1 MKGLVIG
8 KKLASNRYVIAAST
22 VTLFLIMVMLSYSVL
37 AYAVQGEEDKSSS
50 DTMSFRIL
58 KGDLNVCSPN
68 YQYNITV
75 CQMVM
80 KDEELSTNVEEVTN
94 NTRANNAMNTTNST
108 NSTSYPPLSTNPE
121 MVMNEEQLQAL
132 LSNSSLTTP
141 KGVESVSQN
150 DTSTSVNNDT
160 QVNDIGKIY
169 LDEYP
174 QYEPLVIEQPLEEK
188 IFNDNSLERPWSS
201 NQQQPL
207 FMNNQTDSNGV
218 HDIEEPVLPKNGL
231 QQQDNHQDSVSAN
244 ESSSLEDSIDNPKAD
259 TSNSYSS
266 IPIGMSLPLRN

>member
-1 MKGLVIG
+1 MKGLGIG
-8 KKLASNRYVIAAST
+8 EKLTSNRYIIAAST
-22 VTLFLIMVMLSYSVL
+22 VTLFLIMVMSSYSVL
-37 AYAVQGEEDKSSS
+37 VYAVQGDEDKASS
-50 DTMSFRIL
+50 DTMFFRIL

-80 KDEELSTNVEEVTN
+80 KDEELSKSVEEVAN
-94 NTRANNAMNTTNST
+94 NTQANNAMNTTNST

-132 LSNSSLTTP
+132 LSNSSLDTP

-150 DTSTSVNNDT
+150 DTGTSLNNDT

-169 LDEYP
+169 VDEYP
-174 QYEPLVIEQPLEEK
+174 QYEPLVIEQLLEDK
-188 IFNDNSLERPWSS
+188 IFIDNSLERPWS
-201 NQQQPL
+201 NNQQPL
-207 FMNNQTDSNGV
+207 FMNNQTASNGV
-218 HDIEEPVLPKNGL
+218 HDIEEPMPSKNGL
-231 QQQDNHQDSVSAN
+231 QQQDNHEDSVSAN

-259 TSNSYSS
+259 TSNLYSS
-266 IPIGMSLPLRN
+266 IPIGMSLPLGN

>member
-1 MKGLVIG
+1 VKGLVIG
-8 KKLASNRYVIAAST
+8 ENLASNRYIIAAPT
-22 VTLFLIMVMLSYSVL
+22 VTLFLIMVMTSYSVL
-37 AYAVQGEEDKSSS
+37 AYAVPGDEDKPSS
-50 DTMSFRIL
+50 DTMFFRVL

-80 KDEELSTNVEEVTN
+80 KDEELSTSMEEVTN
-94 NTRANNAMNTTNST
+94 DIHANNAMNTTNST

-121 MVMNEEQLQAL
+121 MVMNEEQLQAS
-132 LSNSSLTTP
+132 LSNSSLNTP

-150 DTSTSVNNDT
+150 DTSNSLSNDT
-160 QVNDIGKIY
+160 QVNDIGKVY
-169 LDEYP
+169 VDEYP

-188 IFNDNSLERPWSS
+188 IFIDNSLERPWSN
-201 NQQQPL
+201 NQQPF
-207 FMNNQTDSNGV
+207 FMNNQTVSNGV
-218 HDIEEPVLPKNGL
+218 HDIEEPVPSKNGL
-231 QQQDNHQDSVSAN
+231 QQQDNHEDSVSAN

-266 IPIGMSLPLRN
+266 IPIGMSLPLEN

>member
-1 MKGLVIG
+1 VKGLGIG
-8 KKLASNRYVIAAST
+8 EKLASNRYIVAAST
-22 VTLFLIMVMLSYSVL
+22 VTLFLIMVMSSYSVL
-37 AYAVQGEEDKSSS
+37 VYAVLGEEDKPSS
-50 DTMSFRIL
+50 DTMFFRIL

-80 KDEELSTNVEEVTN
+80 KDEELSTSVEKATN
-94 NTRANNAMNTTNST
+94 NTQANNAMNTTNST
-108 NSTSYPPLSTNPE
+108 NSTRYPPLSTNPE

-132 LSNSSLTTP
+132 LSNSTLNTP

-150 DTSTSVNNDT
+150 DTGTSLNNDT

-169 LDEYP
+169 VDEYP

-188 IFNDNSLERPWSS
+188 IFTDNSLERPWSS
-201 NQQQPL
+201 NQQPL
-207 FMNNQTDSNGV
+207 FMNNQTVSNGV
-218 HDIEEPVLPKNGL
+218 HDIEEPVPPKNGL
-231 QQQDNHQDSVSAN
+231 QQDNHQDSVSAN

>member
-1 MKGLVIG
+1 VKGLVSG
-8 KKLASNRYVIAAST
+8 EKLTSNRYIIAAST
-22 VTLFLIMVMLSYSVL
+22 VTLFLIMMMPSYSVL
-37 AYAVQGEEDKSSS
+37 AYIVHGEEDKPSS

-80 KDEELSTNVEEVTN
+80 KDEELSTSVEEVTN

-108 NSTSYPPLSTNPE
+108 NSTKYPPLSTNPE

-150 DTSTSVNNDT
+150 DTSTSLNNDT

-169 LDEYP
+169 VDEYT

-188 IFNDNSLERPWSS
+188 IFIDNSLERPWLS
-201 NQQQPL
+201 NQQPL
-207 FMNNQTDSNGV
+207 FMNNQTVSNGV

>member
-1 MKGLVIG
+1 VKGLVIG
-8 KKLASNRYVIAAST
+8 ENLASNRYIIAAPT
-22 VTLFLIMVMLSYSVL
+22 VTLFLIMVMTSYSVL
-37 AYAVQGEEDKSSS
+37 AYAVQGDEDKPSS
-50 DTMSFRIL
+50 DTMFFRVL

-80 KDEELSTNVEEVTN
+80 KDEELSTSMEEVTN
-94 NTRANNAMNTTNST
+94 DTHANNATNTTNST

-121 MVMNEEQLQAL
+121 MVMNEEQLQAS
-132 LSNSSLTTP
+132 LSNSSLSTP

-150 DTSTSVNNDT
+150 DTSNSRSNDT
-160 QVNDIGKIY
+160 QVNDIGKVY
-169 LDEYP
+169 VDEYP

-188 IFNDNSLERPWSS
+188 IFIDNSLERPWS
-201 NQQQPL
+201 NNQQPL
-207 FMNNQTDSNGV
+207 FMNNQTVSNGV
-218 HDIEEPVLPKNGL
+218 HDIEEPVPSKNGL
-231 QQQDNHQDSVSAN
+231 QQQDNHEDSVSAN

-266 IPIGMSLPLRN
+266 IPIGMSLPLEN

>member
-1 MKGLVIG
+1 VKGLVIG
-8 KKLASNRYVIAAST
+8 ENLASNRYIIAAPT
-22 VTLFLIMVMLSYSVL
+22 VTLFLIMVMTSYSVL
-37 AYAVQGEEDKSSS
+37 AYAVQGDEDKPSS
-50 DTMSFRIL
+50 DTMFFRVL

-80 KDEELSTNVEEVTN
+80 KDEELSTSMEEVTN
-94 NTRANNAMNTTNST
+94 DTHANNATNTTNST

-121 MVMNEEQLQAL
+121 MVMNEEQLQAS
-132 LSNSSLTTP
+132 LSNSSLNTP

-150 DTSTSVNNDT
+150 DTSNSLSNDT
-160 QVNDIGKIY
+160 QVNDIGKVY
-169 LDEYP
+169 VDEYP

-188 IFNDNSLERPWSS
+188 IFIDNSLERPWS
-201 NQQQPL
+201 NNQQPL
-207 FMNNQTDSNGV
+207 FMNNQTVSNGV
-218 HDIEEPVLPKNGL
+218 HDIEEPVPSKNGL
-231 QQQDNHQDSVSAN
+231 QQQDNHEDSVSAN

-266 IPIGMSLPLRN
+266 IPIGMSLPLEN

>member
-1 MKGLVIG
+1 VKGLVIG
-8 KKLASNRYVIAAST
+8 EKLASNRYIIATST
-22 VTLFLIMVMLSYSVL
+22 VTLFLIMVMSSYSVL
-37 AYAVQGEEDKSSS
+37 AYAVQGEEDKPSS

-80 KDEELSTNVEEVTN
+80 KDEELSTSVEEDTN
-94 NTRANNAMNTTNST
+94 NTHANNAMNTTNST

-132 LSNSSLTTP
+132 LSNSSLNTP

-150 DTSTSVNNDT
+150 DTGTSLNNDT
-160 QVNDIGKIY
+160 QINDIGKIY
-169 LDEYP
+169 VDEYP

-188 IFNDNSLERPWSS
+188 IFIDNSERPWS
-201 NQQQPL
+201 NNQQPL
-207 FMNNQTDSNGV
+207 FMNNQTVSNGV
-218 HDIEEPVLPKNGL
+218 HDIEEESVPSKNGL
-231 QQQDNHQDSVSAN
+231 QQQDNHEDSVSAN

-266 IPIGMSLPLRN
+266 IPIGMSLPLGN